1 MEARVI
7 GIVRG
12 VMLAAVAGML
22 GACTHLAGVVTRSDG
37 RPVSTAS
44 FSIGRPTDIAHYGE
58 HPVDAQGQFNFY
70 ISPTDENYLYVYD
83 RSNPGGTMRQVQ
95 KGEMSDHMQMR
106 LDASNID
113 MDPTLRGLP

>member
-1 MEARVI
+1 VGLMRVLI
-7 GIVRG
+7 
-12 VMLAAVAGML
+12 LAASVLAV

-37 RPVSTAS
+37 KPVPTAE

-58 HPVDAQGQFNFY
+58 HPVDAQGQFSFY

-83 RSNPGGTMRQVQ
+83 RTNPEATMRQMQ
-95 KGEMSDHMQMR
+95 RSEISDHMQVK
-106 LDASNID
+106 LDASNIE